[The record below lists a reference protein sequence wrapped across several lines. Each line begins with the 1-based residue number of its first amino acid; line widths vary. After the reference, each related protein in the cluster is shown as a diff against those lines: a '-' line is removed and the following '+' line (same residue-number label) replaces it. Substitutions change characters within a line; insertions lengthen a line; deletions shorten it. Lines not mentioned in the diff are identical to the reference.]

1 MIFEGRIII
10 SVVMLA
16 MFAGMVLYAFTFP
29 PDARFL
35 PWVIGIPGLVF
46 CIGQLVIELRSAAPP
61 PRPAEERRRELK
73 MFAWFVAIIVGIL
86 LFGFVHAGP
95 VLIAAYL
102 YLDWNERPLT
112 IVIAALVAFGIFYG
126 VFEWA
131 LELRLFDGFLGRWL
145 PG

>member
-1 MIFEGRIII
+1 MIFEGRIIV

-16 MFAGMVLYAFTFP
+16 IFAGMVLYAFTFP

-35 PWVIGIPGLVF
+35 PWVIGIPGLLF
-46 CIGQLVIELRSAAPP
+46 CIGQLAMELRAQAPE
-61 PRPAEERRRELK
+61 PRPREERRREVT
-73 MFAWFVAIIVGIL
+73 MFAWFVAMIAGIL
-86 LFGFVHAGP
+86 LFGFVYAGP

-102 YLDWNERPLT
+102 YFDWDERPLT
-112 IVIAALVAFGIFYG
+112 IVISALVAFAIFYG

-131 LELRLFDGFLGRWL
+131 LELRLFGGFLGTWL

>member
-1 MIFEGRIII
+1 
-10 SVVMLA
+10 
-16 MFAGMVLYAFTFP
+16 
-29 PDARFL
+29 
-35 PWVIGIPGLVF
+35 
-46 CIGQLVIELRSAAPP
+46 
-61 PRPAEERRRELK
+61 

-86 LFGFVHAGP
+86 LFGFVYAGP

-102 YLDWNERPLT
+102 YFDWDERPVT
-112 IVIAALVAFGIFYG
+112 IVIAALVAFAIFYG